1 MDKGKEDR
9 DWLITKTLSKGN
21 LGSRG
26 KEKISANRKKKK
38 EINQEPMENPSV
50 FLES

>member
-26 KEKISANRKKKK
+26 KKNSANRKKKK